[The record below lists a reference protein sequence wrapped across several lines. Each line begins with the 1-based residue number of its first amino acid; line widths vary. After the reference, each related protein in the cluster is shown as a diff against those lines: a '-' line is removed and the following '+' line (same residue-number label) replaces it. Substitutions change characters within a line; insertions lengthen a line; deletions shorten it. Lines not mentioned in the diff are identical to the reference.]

1 MNKGSRFTISNYNL
15 CNLIEKGS
23 FVHCFRAIH
32 SEYGECAILVTNNLI
47 DLQNRMN
54 IYQKCQ
60 NLSGCMQL
68 HEIVKANYS
77 ECNIDNL
84 NTIYPKVFTE
94 SSYILSSKYYQT
106 SYSFSLDIRPV
117 DLKIKL
123 FQKVVKQIQSFHEL
137 GVCHMDIKPSNIFIE
152 SSDPIIIDYGECV
165 LSLNTIECVKN
176 RSAYAPVLNMFD
188 CNDIIPAKF
197 DVYCLGAMFM
207 EILLDK
213 LPREF
218 NVQKKQN
225 YQQVVLKHGFA
236 AADLL
241 KGMLDPDQIKRYSI
255 QQVLS
260 HPVFTS
266 YVKET
271 DFRVLTELVKYKLLH
286 SDLQNG
292 TNDDNYI
299 LTKSR
304 NNVEIH
310 NTSVES
316 VQNSNFENWLDEQIK
331 LIDATPDV
339 HSETSNQS
347 EYSDFGTIS
356 TPVLSYSLVTCQT
369 QPVTMGRDCI
379 SGLTMH
385 VQRGSVST
393 QDSTFA
399 LRQGEISI
407 FQDE

>member
-23 FVHCFRAIH
+23 FVHCLRAIH
-32 SEYGECAILVTNNLI
+32 SEYGECAILVTNNI
-47 DLQNRMN
+47 ADLQNRMN
-54 IYQKCQ
+54 IYQKCK

-68 HEIVKANYS
+68 YEIVKADYS
-77 ECNIDNL
+77 ECNFDNL
-84 NTIYPKVFTE
+84 NGTYPKVFTE
-94 SSYILSSKYYQT
+94 FSYILSSKYYQT
-106 SYSFSLDIRPV
+106 SYSYSLDIRPI

-123 FQKVVKQIQSFHEL
+123 FQKVVKQIWSFHEL

-152 SSDPIIIDYGECV
+152 SSEPIIIDYGECV
-165 LSLNTIECVKN
+165 QSLHTIECVKN
-176 RSAYAPVLNMFD
+176 RSAYAPIYNVFD
-188 CNDIIPAKF
+188 CNILPAKF

-218 NVQKKQN
+218 NMQKKQN

-241 KGMLDPDQIKRYSI
+241 KGMLNPDQCKRYSI
-255 QQVLS
+255 AQVLS
-260 HPVFTS
+260 HPIFTE

-271 DFRVLTELVKYKLLH
+271 DFITLTELVKYKLLH
-286 SDLQNG
+286 SNLQNG

-299 LTKSR
+299 LNKSR
-304 NNVEIH
+304 NNTEVQAS
-310 NTSVES
+310 TSVETIQS
-316 VQNSNFENWLDEQIK
+316 QNFGNWLEEQIK
-331 LIDATPDV
+331 LIDANPDAQN
-339 HSETSNQS
+339 ETSNQS

-356 TPVLSYSLVTCQT
+356 TPVLSYSLVTCPT
-369 QPVTMGRDCI
+369 QPVMIGRDCI
-379 SGLTMH
+379 SGLH